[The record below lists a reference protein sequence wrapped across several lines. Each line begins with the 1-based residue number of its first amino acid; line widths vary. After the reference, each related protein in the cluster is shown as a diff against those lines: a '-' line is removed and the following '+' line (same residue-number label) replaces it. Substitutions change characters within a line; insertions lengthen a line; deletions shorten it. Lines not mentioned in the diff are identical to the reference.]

1 MIRLLIADDHAI
13 VRDGLKQIFA
23 QESDLEVMGEAADGR
38 EVLDCLRKVS
48 FDLLLLD
55 MSMPGTSGVEL
66 ITLLRARQPNLNM
79 LVLSMHNS
87 PQVAMQAL
95 KAGANGYIPKSCETE
110 LLLSAIRKVALG
122 HGFIAPELA
131 EKMVFDA
138 TAPVH
143 PARHGELSGREREI
157 ALMLTNGMGVKEIAQ
172 QLAISHKTVSTHKR
186 RVLEKLNLSSLAD
199 LIRYT
204 LQHDLQN

>member
-1 MIRLLIADDHAI
+1 MIKLLIADDHAI
-13 VRDGLKQIFA
+13 VRDGLKQIFSH
-23 QESDLEVMGEAADGR
+23 ESDLKVMGEAADGR
-38 EVLDCLRKVS
+38 QVLDCLRKDS

-55 MSMPGTSGVEL
+55 MSMPGISGVEL
-66 ITLLRARQPNLNM
+66 ITLLRARQPSLNM

-122 HGFIAPELA
+122 HGYIAPELA

-138 TAPVH
+138 TAPAR
-143 PARHGELSGREREI
+143 PAHHGELSGREREI
-157 ALMLTNGMGVKEIAQ
+157 TLMLTNGMGVKEIAQ

-204 LQHDLQN
+204 LQHDLHN